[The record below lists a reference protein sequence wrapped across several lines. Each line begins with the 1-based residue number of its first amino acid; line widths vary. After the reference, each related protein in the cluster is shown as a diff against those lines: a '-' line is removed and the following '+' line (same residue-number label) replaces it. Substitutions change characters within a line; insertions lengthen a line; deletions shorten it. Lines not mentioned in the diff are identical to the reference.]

1 MSQSL
6 TVLGGITAEQF
17 LTEYWQ
23 KKPLLVRNAMPEII
37 GLLEPDDVKE
47 LALDEDI
54 SARLIRQKNKNP
66 NEWHVKSSPLTKGD
80 FQKLP
85 NLWTILVQAVDH
97 YSFDIAELW
106 KKFPFIPQW
115 RRDDIMVSY
124 APKGG
129 SVGKHFDFYDVFLVQ
144 GHGHRR
150 WQLGQMCDEST
161 TFVPDQP
168 LKLLT
173 EIDVQFDEVLAPGDL
188 LYVPPGLSHYGVA
201 EDDCL
206 TFSFGFRM
214 PNLAEMSDRLS
225 EQFAKNSA
233 LKQPLADITR
243 QKTNNIGE
251 INGTEFS
258 YLKTQLLDYLTQ
270 APEFDAAIMA
280 YMSESKYPNSIPEP
294 EEIAVDDLLEVIH
307 SGYQLL
313 LEPASKI
320 LYRQQNDCLEFWAN
334 GEQLCIS
341 QTFEPYIKQIADG
354 MGIIFNE
361 QFNQTEILEDIT
373 QLLNDAVLMLLP
385 PSEINSLRV
394 VHASLFLSH
403 FFDDILCDSV
413 FIGKKFSFSC
423 SFFIFCF

>member
-1 MSQSL
+1 MSESL
-6 TVLGGITAEQF
+6 AVLGGITAEQF
-17 LTEYWQ
+17 LNEYWQ
-23 KKPLLVRNAMPEII
+23 KKPLLVRNAMPEIM
-37 GLLEPDDVKE
+37 GLLEPEDVKE
-47 LALDEDI
+47 LALEEDV

-161 TFVPDQP
+161 EFVADQP
-168 LKLLT
+168 LKLLSQMS
-173 EIDVQFDEVLAPGDL
+173 VNFDEVLAPGDL
-188 LYVPPGLSHYGVA
+188 LYVPPGLAHYGVA

-214 PNLAEMSDRLS
+214 PNLAEMTDRLS
-225 EQFAKNSA
+225 EQFAKNSV
-233 LKQPLADITR
+233 LTNPLVDITR
-243 QKTNNIGE
+243 IKTNAIGE
-251 INGTEFS
+251 INNSEFS

-294 EEIAVDDLLEVIH
+294 EEIVVDDLLEVIN
-307 SGYQLL
+307 SGYQLI
-313 LEPASKI
+313 LEPASRL
-320 LYRQQNDCLEFWAN
+320 LYRQQDQLLDFWAN
-334 GEQLCIS
+334 GENICIS
-341 QTFEPYIKQIADG
+341 QSFQAQLKQIADG
-354 MGIIFNE
+354 ESLTFDEEFNH
-361 QFNQTEILEDIT
+361 TDILEDIVL
-373 QLLNDAVLMLLP
+373 LLNQAVIMLLP
-385 PSEINSLRV
+385 P
-394 VHASLFLSH
+394 H
-403 FFDDILCDSV
+403 
-413 FIGKKFSFSC
+413 
-423 SFFIFCF
+423 

>member
-1 MSQSL
+1 MSESL
-6 TVLGGITAEQF
+6 AVLGGITAEQF
-17 LTEYWQ
+17 LNEYWQ
-23 KKPLLVRNAMPEII
+23 KKPLLVRNAMPEIM
-37 GLLEPDDVKE
+37 GLLEPEDVKE
-47 LALDEDI
+47 LALEEDV

-161 TFVPDQP
+161 EFVADQP
-168 LKLLT
+168 LKLLSQMS
-173 EIDVQFDEVLAPGDL
+173 VNFDEVLAPGDL
-188 LYVPPGLSHYGVA
+188 LYVPPGLAHYGVA

-214 PNLAEMSDRLS
+214 PNLAEMTDRLS
-225 EQFAKNSA
+225 EQFAKNSV
-233 LKQPLADITR
+233 LTNPLADITR
-243 QKTNNIGE
+243 IKTNAIGE
-251 INGTEFS
+251 INNTEFS

-294 EEIAVDDLLEVIH
+294 EEIVVDDLLEVING
-307 SGYQLL
+307 GYQLI
-313 LEPASKI
+313 LEPASRL
-320 LYRQQNDCLEFWAN
+320 LYRQQDQLLDFWAN
-334 GEQLCIS
+334 GENICIS
-341 QTFEPYIKQIADG
+341 QSFQAQLKQIADG
-354 MGIIFNE
+354 ESLTFDEEFNH
-361 QFNQTEILEDIT
+361 TDILEDIVL
-373 QLLNDAVLMLLP
+373 LLNQAVIMLLP
-385 PSEINSLRV
+385 P
-394 VHASLFLSH
+394 H
-403 FFDDILCDSV
+403 
-413 FIGKKFSFSC
+413 
-423 SFFIFCF
+423 

>member
-1 MSQSL
+1 MSESL
-6 TVLGGITAEQF
+6 AVLGGITAEQF
-17 LTEYWQ
+17 LNEYWQ
-23 KKPLLVRNAMPEII
+23 KKPLLVRNAMPEIM
-37 GLLEPDDVKE
+37 GLLEPEDVKE
-47 LALDEDI
+47 LALEEDV

-161 TFVPDQP
+161 EFVADQP
-168 LKLLT
+168 LKLLSQMS
-173 EIDVQFDEVLAPGDL
+173 VNFDEVLAPGDL
-188 LYVPPGLSHYGVA
+188 LYVPPGLAHYGVA

-214 PNLAEMSDRLS
+214 PNLAEMTDRLS
-225 EQFAKNSA
+225 EQFAKNSV
-233 LKQPLADITR
+233 LTNPLADITR
-243 QKTNNIGE
+243 IKTNAIGE
-251 INGTEFS
+251 INNSEFS

-294 EEIAVDDLLEVIH
+294 EEIVVDDLLEVING
-307 SGYQLL
+307 GYQLI
-313 LEPASKI
+313 LEPASRL
-320 LYRQQNDCLEFWAN
+320 LYRQQDQLLDFWAN
-334 GEQLCIS
+334 GENICIS
-341 QTFEPYIKQIADG
+341 QSFQAQLKQIADG
-354 MGIIFNE
+354 ASLTFDEEFNH
-361 QFNQTEILEDIT
+361 TDILEDIVL
-373 QLLNDAVLMLLP
+373 LLNQAVIMLLP
-385 PSEINSLRV
+385 P
-394 VHASLFLSH
+394 H
-403 FFDDILCDSV
+403 
-413 FIGKKFSFSC
+413 
-423 SFFIFCF
+423 